1 MLFFSVTFTLTR
13 ATSQKIL
20 LSDTDRD
27 KWQVCVDDPSL
38 PFHLVGGGYGY
49 TKATVV
55 ASTILVLEIPFQLE
69 TKLLLQT
76 QKRDYR

>member
-20 LSDTDRD
+20 LSDTDQD
-27 KWQVCVDDPSL
+27 KTTGL
-38 PFHLVGGGYGY
+38 RTLLHLVGGGYDY